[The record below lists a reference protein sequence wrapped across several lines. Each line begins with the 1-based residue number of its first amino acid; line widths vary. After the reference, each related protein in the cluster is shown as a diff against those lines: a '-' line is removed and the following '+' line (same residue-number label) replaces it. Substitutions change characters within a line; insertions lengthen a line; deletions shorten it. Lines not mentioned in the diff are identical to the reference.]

1 MKIGKLHSLKK
12 VSAQLLLLAAPTA
25 ALIFYLLW
33 RLNLF
38 YSILEN
44 HWEKQGLYFF
54 AGTVLSIIFYAY
66 RFRFWATAGL
76 LFLVQYIIY
85 KSLGSINVSEFDSFY
100 FSIQFLV
107 FSILFYCGWLV
118 GFGFSRSKYFTVCW
132 AVLLLVIQIIV
143 VSKTSD
149 ISVNALIN
157 AFVPFL
163 TYAFYIIYTSELIR
177 NMNEEERFGLFIV
190 KRLTGFAVFFLIL
203 FLVLLSIFKN
213 DFNAIEKEW
222 GGGSKSGEGKGG
234 TEKNESMTQKDKN
247 GGVKNKDQSK
257 LAGSLNKDKDLVF
270 VARLDNYL
278 SDGKTPNPLYF
289 TAFYYTK
296 FDTATQ
302 TFETDKNIP
311 YNDLFDPDPS
321 QIPLYFKK
329 TDPGVIKNSLATR
342 NRKIVT
348 AEIYNVSLSSSEFLA
363 PSTSFFCQPISVPK
377 EQKKTYHSAYQA
389 KMWVSE
395 LNSAYFIYN
404 PAGNAQLEDFQQQR
418 FEMLREIAEINGP
431 DAAFMKYYTYMPKD
445 AEYEKIGELAKS
457 LTKNA
462 RTPIDKILALRD
474 YFTSKNEFDQ
484 PLFKYSDN
492 PGVPGLPSANKLT
505 YFLLENRKGYCAY
518 FAGATLFMLRSLGIP
533 SRVAVG
539 FSTTDRSNKN
549 PGWYWFYRDQAHAWV
564 QVYFNEFGWID
575 FDTTIPDVNTQ
586 QASQPDGTPPE
597 NMMQTFLV
605 ADGQIKAVDE
615 KQKRLT
621 MIVEKMLYHDT
632 DYTSKGTELL
642 ADISLATITSDTG
655 TTNLSA
661 LKKGMHVT
669 AISHAEALKAIY
681 AEKNDTPEGII
692 KKLPVPVPIDEI
704 KIMTKDPTKKENTK
718 TKTEIKTDI
727 DWIKILW
734 ISLISLI
741 SLICILFLLPW
752 FTWIYL
758 NSKAKN
764 EKGNG
769 AYSRYRASLYYL
781 NQLGIEVDTARPNDY
796 ARTVDLKFGTNFST
810 FSSAYQKVKY
820 SSVPLTPDEH
830 DSISHFYSAFITKIK
845 QQVPIKT
852 RFSKFLNL
860 TATLQFFSKP
870 K

>member
-1 MKIGKLHSLKK
+1 MAIGKLHSVKK
-12 VSAQLLLLAAPTA
+12 VVAQLFLLALPTA
-25 ALIFYLLW
+25 ALVFYLLW

-44 HWEKQGLYFF
+44 HWVKQGLYFF
-54 AGTVLSIIFYAY
+54 AGVVLSIIFYAF

-76 LFLVQYIIY
+76 LFILQYIVY

-100 FSIQFLV
+100 VSIQFLV
-107 FSILFYCGWLV
+107 FSILFCCGWLV

-132 AVLLLVIQIIV
+132 AVLLLVIQIVV
-143 VSKTSD
+143 VSKTTD
-149 ISVNALIN
+149 VHVTALIN

-177 NMNEEERFGLFIV
+177 NMNEEEERFGLFIG
-190 KRLTGFAVFFLIL
+190 KRLVGFAVFFLVL
-203 FLVLLSIFKN
+203 FLVLLNVFRN
-213 DFNAIEKEW
+213 EFNAIEKEW
-222 GGGSKSGEGKGG
+222 GGGSKSGGGKG
-234 TEKNESMTQKDKN
+234 TEKNESMTQKDEG

-270 VARLDNYL
+270 VARLDNFL

-329 TDPGVIKNSLATR
+329 TDQKVIENSLAIR

-348 AEIYNVSLSSSEFLA
+348 AEIYNVSLSSTEFLA

-377 EQKKTYHSAYQA
+377 EQKQTYRSAYQA

-404 PAGNAQLEDFQQQR
+404 PAGNVQLEDFQQQR
-418 FEMLREIAEINGP
+418 FELLREVTEIKGP
-431 DAAFMKYYTYMPKD
+431 DEAFMNYYTYMPKD
-445 AEYEKIGELAKS
+445 AEYRKIGELAKN

-474 YFTSKNEFDQ
+474 YFTSKNEFGQ

-597 NMMQTFLV
+597 NVMKTFLV
-605 ADGQIKAVDE
+605 ADGQIKFVDQ

-621 MIVEKMLYHDT
+621 MSVEKLLYHDT
-632 DYTSKGTELL
+632 DYTSKGTDLL

-655 TTNLSA
+655 ITNFSA
-661 LKKGMHVT
+661 LKEGMHVT
-669 AISHAEALKAIY
+669 AVSHAEVLKTIYALK
-681 AEKNDTPEGII
+681 NDNVDGIV

-704 KIMTKDPTKKENTK
+704 KIMTKDPTRKQKENG
-718 TKTEIKTDI
+718 KTEINTDV
-727 DWIKILW
+727 DWIKVLW
-734 ISLISLI
+734 ITLISLV
-741 SLICILFLLPW
+741 SLVLILFLLPW
-752 FTWIYL
+752 SIWMYMD
-758 NSKAKN
+758 NRARS
-764 EKGNG
+764 EKDGSG
-769 AYSRYRASLYYL
+769 YARYTACLYYL
-781 NQLGIEVDTARPNDY
+781 NQLGIEADPLRPNDY
-796 ARTVDLKFGTNFST
+796 LKSVDAKFST
-810 FSSAYQKVKY
+810 QFFDFNAVYQKMKY
-820 SSVPLTPDEH
+820 SSFPLTVEEQRVLRNFYQPF
-830 DSISHFYSAFITKIK
+830 ISKVK
-845 QQVPIKT
+845 EQVPFKT
-852 RFSKFLNL
+852 RFGKFLNL
-860 TATLQFFSKP
+860 TATLHFFSKS